1 MSHRLQ
7 ITLSNNQYAF
17 LNSEA
22 DRSSVSMAE
31 LVRRA
36 LDTVF
41 GPGADRQVVQITHV
55 LGRRSG
61 RQIT

>member
-1 MSHRLQ
+1 MSHRLC
-7 ITLSNNQYAF
+7 ITISREQYAF
-17 LNSEA
+17 LNTES

-41 GPGADRQVVQITHV
+41 GPRGERKVVEISHST
-55 LGRRSG
+55 GRRPG
-61 RQIT
+61 RHID

>member
-7 ITLSNNQYAF
+7 ITLSNDHYAF

-41 GPGADRQVVQITHV
+41 GPRAEREVVQITHV

-61 RQIT
+61 RRII